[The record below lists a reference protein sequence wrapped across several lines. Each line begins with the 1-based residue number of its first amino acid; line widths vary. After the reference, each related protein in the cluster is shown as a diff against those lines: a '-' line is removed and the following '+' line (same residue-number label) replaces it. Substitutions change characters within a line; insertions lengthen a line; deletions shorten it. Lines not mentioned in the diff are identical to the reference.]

1 MEYSEYQDTSP
12 TLCTDPSDTCVQR
25 GPRSAPDLIAYYV
38 VLYVQD
44 LLARA
49 SCKDFGC
56 ILRL

>member
-12 TLCTDPSDTCVQR
+12 HFAQIHRTHVYR
-25 GPRSAPDLIAYYV
+25 GAPRSAPDLIAYYV